1 MAIKI
6 TAKPTATA
14 VKENFYFYVEQQETV
29 NGNQIQALVRMT
41 EAIYEWSALPLDI
54 RTAIGVLVNAV
65 RQQGWNTTA
74 EISAAINTLN
84 TALTAEITA
93 AKNRV
98 TALETWKNLITTQ
111 ISGTKTLT
119 NTEAFPFNNSAAN
132 VSIAT
137 QANANYLVF
146 TEVVSAAGNVGEVI
160 VSNKTKTGFTLEY
173 TGSASTAT
181 IKYTV
186 ITGFAS

>member
-1 MAIKI
+1 MVCASPGHPDGHQVPIRVG
-6 TAKPTATA
+6 AGRQLRFKPCYWDNIWTW
-14 VKENFYFYVEQQETV
+14 Y
-29 NGNQIQALVRMT
+29 G
-41 EAIYEWSALPLDI
+41 EA
-54 RTAIGVLVNAV
+54 
-65 RQQGWNTTA
+65 
-74 EISAAINTLN
+74 
-84 TALTAEITA
+84 
-93 AKNRV
+93 
-98 TALETWKNLITTQ
+98 
-111 ISGTKTLT
+111 KTLT

-181 IKYTV
+181 IKYTI